1 MKQEQALRQMMQ
13 TNKMVLDQNYTIMMS
28 AYEQNKLLLN
38 LILNQTPD
46 LTAEGKKAITDW
58 LETYRKG
65 SEEIKKMVDIGYQ
78 MVEKYMS
85 SEDK

>member
-1 MKQEQALRQMMQ
+1 MKKEEAISQMMK
-13 TNKMVLDQNYTIMMS
+13 TNKKMLDQNHTIMMN

-38 LILNQTPD
+38 MILNQTPD
-46 LTAEGKKAITDW
+46 ISHEGKKAITDW

-78 MVEKYMS
+78 MVDKYMS
-85 SEDK
+85 AAEK